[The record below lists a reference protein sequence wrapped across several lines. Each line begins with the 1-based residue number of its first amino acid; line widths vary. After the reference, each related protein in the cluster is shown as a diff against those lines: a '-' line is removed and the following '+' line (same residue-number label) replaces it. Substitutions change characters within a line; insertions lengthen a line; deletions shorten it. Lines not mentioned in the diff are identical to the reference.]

1 MKPRVIICLTLRDGV
16 LVRTKRFQP
25 DYIYTQKFVGTLE
38 ADEVV
43 MVDVGTDRRAFYRAA
58 ERYARTCF
66 SPLTLGGHVASVEEA
81 ERLLELGADKVL
93 VRQWH
98 RALVGA
104 LANKYGR
111 QIVVAGVDDPQGWQ
125 KSLSSLAAEAQFCGA
140 GEILLTSVERDG
152 SLEGYDLDTLRA
164 VVSAVDVPVIVS
176 GGCGT
181 WRHMQEAFEAGAA
194 GAVTTCI
201 HHFPD
206 SVLAS
211 FKDNL
216 RDQGVQVRG

>member
-1 MKPRVIICLTLRDGV
+1 V
-16 LVRTKRFQP
+16 LIRTKRFQP

-43 MVDVGTDRRAFYRAA
+43 MVDVGEDRQAFYRAA
-58 ERYARTCF
+58 ERYAKTCF
-66 SPLTLGGHVASVEEA
+66 SPLTLGGHVHSVDEA

-93 VRQWH
+93 VKWWRH
-98 RALVGA
+98 DPITDLTE
-104 LANKYGR
+104 KYGR
-111 QIVVAGVDDPQGWQ
+111 QVVMAGVDIP
-125 KSLSSLAAEAQFCGA
+125 AAHSETEIWMAERAQHIGA

-152 SLEGYDLDTLRA
+152 SLEGYDLPTLQA
-164 VVSAVDVPVIVS
+164 VVAAVDVPVIVS
-176 GGCGT
+176 GGCGSA
-181 WRHMQEAFEAGAA
+181 RHMQEAFETGAA

-206 SVLAS
+206 GVLAS
-211 FKDNL
+211 FKNSL